1 MLKELGKR
9 IVLLDGA
16 MGTQL
21 QARGL
26 APGELPETWNLTRP
40 EDVQAIH
47 EAYLAAGADV
57 VTTNTFGANA
67 LKYGEDAA
75 AVVRAGVE
83 IARAA
88 VRKAGR
94 GLVALDLGPT
104 GRLLRPYGDLD
115 FADAVALYAQAAE
128 AGRAAGADLALVE
141 TMSDAYEL
149 KAAVLAAKEAG
160 LPVLATV
167 TLDEAGRLLSG
178 ADVQVVAAL
187 LEGLGVMAMGMN
199 CGLGPREMLRQM
211 AALRA
216 ATDLPLLVQ
225 PNAGLPREEGG
236 VAHYNVSPEEF
247 AAAMAEIC
255 GAGAWMV
262 GGCCGTTP
270 AHIAAMAA
278 ACRSIAPKPL
288 PKKAGGPV
296 VTSGSRAVDL
306 SRAPIVIGE
315 RINPTGKPRLKRA
328 LRSRDIG
335 LLQQEAVQQAER
347 GADVL
352 DVNVGLPDIDE
363 EALLPEA
370 VQAVQAVCDLPVQID
385 TASPAAMEAALRR
398 CNGIP
403 LLNSVSGKRESL
415 EKVLPLAKKY
425 GGVVVGLLLDEGGI
439 PETAEGRVEIAR
451 RIVRAA
457 EDLGIPRR
465 NLVLDALTMTISTGS
480 DNARVTLEALRRCK
494 QELGVHTVLGVS
506 NISFGLPQ
514 RETVNAAFLTMALAA
529 GLDAAILNP
538 MSEAMMRAFRA
549 SLALTGADAQCGR
562 YIAFAAE
569 EQPKLGTL
577 PAPGTQ
583 PEPGTQPKLGPQP
596 AQSLAQTA
604 PTPAEGLSRAVE
616 QGLKDAALACT
627 QACLD
632 AGEAPLR
639 VIEGQLMP
647 ALDRVGARFE
657 AGTLFLPQLLMS
669 AEAAKA
675 AFALLQAHMSRT
687 GGAPEKKGA
696 VVLATVQGD
705 IHDIGKNIVKVLLE
719 NYGFDVVDLGK
730 DVAPEAVLAAVQAQG
745 IRLVGLSALMTT
757 TVRSMEQTIALL
769 RREAPDCRV
778 MVGGAVL
785 NEEYARRIGADFYGK
800 DAMASVGYAQ
810 RLFSGEG
817 EGA

>member
-104 GRLLRPYGDLD
+104 GRLLQPYGDLD

-199 CGLGPREMLRQM
+199 CGLGPREMFRQM

-236 VAHYNVSPEEF
+236 VAHYDVSPEEF

-270 AHIAAMAA
+270 AHIAAMAE
-278 ACRSIAPKPL
+278 ACREIPPKPL

-494 QELGVHTVLGVS
+494 QELGVRTVLGVS

-569 EQPKLGTL
+569 Q

-583 PEPGTQPKLGPQP
+583 PAPGPLPEPGTQP
-596 AQSLAQTA
+596 AQTA

-730 DVAPEAVLAAVQAQG
+730 DVAPETVLAAVQAQG

>member
-9 IVLLDGA
+9 IILLDGA

-167 TLDEAGRLLSG
+167 TLDEAGCLLSG

-236 VAHYNVSPEEF
+236 VAHYDVSPEEF

-538 MSEAMMRAFRA
+538 MSAAMMRAFRA

-569 EQPKLGTL
+569 EQPEPGTQ

-583 PEPGTQPKLGPQP
+583 PEPGTQPKLGTQP